1 MDSRRSL
8 LAMLLFLISTIS
20 YAQTLSCSNWK
31 FFRAPDPWVNFG
43 AAGIDSSRTVVGG
56 VAMNQSQVLH
66 GFTRSSDG
74 TYHYY
79 LVPQSISTGFQ
90 HRSDVGVTVG
100 YYTDSSYVTHGF
112 IVSGTQYVSVEYPG
126 DTITQLTSINKAG
139 TIIGY
144 HDNPNAGTSGT
155 FRLKGGVFK
164 DISYPGSTR
173 TNAVSINDN
182 GVIVG
187 SYYDPLDA
195 SYHGFV
201 LQNGDYTTLDN
212 PKADRENGTQLK
224 DINNSGAIVGWYYV
238 GPIGHSFIYKDGVF
252 ADIDPPNG
260 TYTLVSRINSLGDV
274 TGNTNLPSGF
284 VMFTGHCQ

>member
-1 MDSRRSL
+1 MTSRRFL
-8 LAMLLFLISTIS
+8 LAILFLYFSAAS
-20 YAQTLSCSNWK
+20 HAQQITCSNWK

-56 VAMNQSQVLH
+56 VSLNQSTILH

-90 HRSDVGVTVG
+90 YRSDLGVNVG
-100 YYTDSSYVTHGF
+100 YYTDSAYITHGL
-112 IVSGTQYVSVEYPG
+112 IVSGRRYVTVDYPG
-126 DTITQLTSINKAG
+126 DAITELTSINKAG

-144 HDNPNAGTSGT
+144 HDNPNVGTSGT
-155 FRLKGGVFK
+155 FRLKDGIFK
-164 DISYPGSTR
+164 DISYPGSNS
-173 TNAVSINDN
+173 TNAKSINDN

-187 SYYDPLDA
+187 SYVGPTD
-195 SYHGFV
+195 SIYHGFV
-201 LQNGDYTTLDN
+201 LQNSNYTTLDN
-212 PKADRENGTQLK
+212 PKADRENGTKLQ

-238 GPIGHSFIYKDGVF
+238 GPIGHSFVYKDGVF

-260 TYTLVSRINSLGDV
+260 SYTLVSGINNLGDV

-284 VMFTGHCQ
+284 TMFTAHCR